1 MQALQDTLLFFSFII
16 ISHVNLP
23 TLKND
28 RFVYQS
34 QQQVDPCSGHKKSN
48 KTYGGRETADFFE
61 IKCCYGKSIKTCQDM
76 RQRSYY
82 FLENNVFWV
91 TH

>member
-1 MQALQDTLLFFSFII
+1 MQALQDTLLFCSFII

-34 QQQVDPCSGHKKSN
+34 QQQVDLCSGHKKSN
-48 KTYGGRETADFFE
+48 KTCGGREIADFFFFS
-61 IKCCYGKSIKTCQDM
+61 KQNVVMKNLSKHFM
-76 RQRSYY
+76 
-82 FLENNVFWV
+82 ENMSRYV
-91 TH
+91 TKKLLFS